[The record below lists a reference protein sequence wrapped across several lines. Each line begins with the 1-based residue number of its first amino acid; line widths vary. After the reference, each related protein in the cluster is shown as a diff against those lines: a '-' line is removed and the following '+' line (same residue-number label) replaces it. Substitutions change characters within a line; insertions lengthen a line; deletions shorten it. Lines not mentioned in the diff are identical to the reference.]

1 MIQKLRLLSTIFI
14 LTITFVYGQNK
25 QIENKKT
32 LELWY
37 NKPASNWMTEALPI
51 GNGRIGA
58 MIFGGTANE
67 HIQFNDKTL
76 WSGDNKTRGSYQN
89 FGDIYVDFQGISKE
103 VKNYRRYLNIADAV
117 SGISFQSNGV
127 NYTRTYFSSYPDN
140 AIIMRFVVDKKKSLS
155 FKIRLDDAHTGT
167 KDATNHTITIAGK
180 LTLLNYEAQLQ
191 VINEDGKVSVDSN
204 NIVVEGATA
213 ATIILT
219 AGTNYDPQRASF
231 ITEKNDIHT
240 TITNQR
246 EKAAALGYDA
256 LLAKHIADYHQLF
269 NRLKLTIG
277 KSETPSTLPT
287 DEWLIDYAKGHYDA
301 GLDVLYFR
309 YGRYLM
315 IACSR
320 AGLDLPSNL
329 QGLWNNSNNPPWQS
343 DIHANINVQMNYWPA
358 EVTNL
363 ANCHEPFLN
372 YIYTEAITHPYWKA
386 MAASL
391 HNKGWAMKTQNNI
404 FSYSDWKWCL
414 PANGWYCMHLWDHY
428 LFNLD
433 KEYLKNKAYPV
444 MKAACQFWMSRL
456 VKDSLG
462 KMVAP
467 KEWSPEHG
475 PEEDGIAFAQ
485 QLIYELFIDT
495 REASKIIGTDNS
507 FLQELTDWCGRIDD
521 GLHVGSWGQL
531 KEWKKLEDD
540 PKDTHR
546 HTSQLI
552 GLYPGRLISPNLDQ
566 KYSNAAKKTLEGR
579 GDGGTGW
586 SRAWKIS
593 FWARLLDGNHAHL
606 LLQQAINPVV
616 STGLNMNNG
625 GGVYY
630 NLFDA
635 HPPFQIDGNFGATA
649 GVAEMLLQS
658 QLGVVDLLPALPDVW
673 ADGSISGIK
682 ARGGFELSIQWK
694 NKLLTQAT
702 LTASHGGIC
711 TLRYKQPF
719 VLKESNNSSVA
730 ESDGMYKLSF
740 NAEKGKVYHLTSK

>member
-1 MIQKLRLLSTIFI
+1 MKRLLLATILLSTNLVI
-14 LTITFVYGQNK
+14 GQTNK
-25 QIENKKT
+25 INDNKP

-37 NKPASNWMTEALPI
+37 NKPATSWMTEALPI

-58 MIFGGTANE
+58 MIFGGTTTE

-76 WSGDNKTRGSYQN
+76 WTGDNKTRGSYQN
-89 FGDIYVDFQGISKE
+89 FGDIYFNFPSIGKDVSK
-103 VKNYRRYLNIADAV
+103 YRRYLNISDAV
-117 SGISFQSNGV
+117 AGVSFNSNGV
-127 NYTRTYFSSYPDN
+127 NYTRTYFASHPNN
-140 AIIMRFVVDKKKSLS
+140 ALVFRFTADKKNSLS
-155 FKIRLDDAHTGT
+155 FKIRLDDAHQGS
-167 KDATNHTITIAGK
+167 KDVNDKTIRIAGK
-180 LTLLNYEAQLQ
+180 LTLLNYEAQMQ
-191 VINEDGKVSVDSN
+191 VLNEDGKVSIDSN
-204 NIVVEGATA
+204 NIVVDGATA

-219 AGTNYDPQRASF
+219 AATNYDPESAAF
-231 ITEKNDIHT
+231 ITNNNDLHS
-240 TITNQR
+240 TITEQG
-246 EKAAALGYDA
+246 KQAAALGIDV
-256 LLAKHIADYHQLF
+256 LLAKHITDYHSLF
-269 NRLKLTIG
+269 NTVELTIG
-277 KSETPSTLPT
+277 NNQTPSKLPT
-287 DEWLIDYAKGHYDA
+287 DEWLIDYAKGHFNP
-301 GLDVLYFR
+301 GLDVLYFQ

-329 QGLWNNSNNPPWQS
+329 QGLWNNSNRPPWES

-363 ANCHEPFLN
+363 SSCHEPFTN
-372 YIYTEAITHPYWKA
+372 YIYNEAVVHPYWKA

-391 HNKGWAMKTQNNI
+391 KDAGWAMKTQNNI
-404 FSYSDWKWCL
+404 FSFSDWKWCL

-428 LFNLD
+428 LFKPD
-433 KEYLKNKAYPV
+433 KAYLKERAYPV
-444 MKAACQFWMSRL
+444 MKAACHFWMSRM
-456 VKDSLG
+456 VKDSIG

-495 REASKIIGTDNS
+495 RDACKIVGTDIS
-507 FLQELTDWCGRIDD
+507 FGKELETWCEKIDN
-521 GLHVGSWGQL
+521 GLHKGSWGQL

-546 HTSQLI
+546 HTSQLV
-552 GLYPGRLISPNLDQ
+552 GLYPGRLISPNLDTT
-566 KYSNAAKKTLEGR
+566 YSNAAKKTLEGR

-606 LLQQAINPVV
+606 LLEKAMTPVV
-616 STGLNMNNG
+616 STGVNMSNG

-649 GVAEMLLQS
+649 GIAELLLQS
-658 QLGVVDLLPALPDVW
+658 QLGVVDILPALPDVW
-673 ADGSISGIK
+673 AEGKIKGIK
-682 ARGGFELSIQWK
+682 ARGGFELSIEWK
-694 NKLLTQAT
+694 NKLLKNAT
-702 LTASHGGIC
+702 VKSLNGGEC
-711 TLRYKQPF
+711 TLRYKMPF
-719 VLKESNNSSVA
+719 KLKALNKSAIQESNDLFSVTF
-730 ESDGMYKLSF
+730 KT
-740 NAEKGKVYHLTSK
+740 EKGKEYQINSSL